1 MVNILY
7 RRKGDVHLT
16 EVREFIMGLMFP
28 AANIL
33 KKYFNSAGL
42 VSEYKDERETVT
54 EADLEVDQF
63 LRDEIGRKYPNHKF
77 LTEETAP
84 RNPEEQKALFES
96 LRDEQNLWIIDSL
109 DGTWNFSK
117 GHPNFAISA
126 ALGRKGYT
134 RLGIVYVPM
143 SYELYWAQEDIEGA
157 YLNGQRIYVSKTE
170 RIERSVFEC
179 DFPSN
184 MAKRRQTW
192 ERQGKVLDVMQMKT
206 MSSAVADLASL
217 ACGRIDAYLNGGL
230 KPWDVAAVY
239 LIDEKAGARVTTP
252 EGNHFNVFEP
262 DIFASNGILHEEF
275 LRRWK

>member
-1 MVNILY
+1 MHSREDEIN
-7 RRKGDVHLT
+7 LT
-16 EVREFIMGLMFP
+16 EAIEFVMGLMPP
-28 AANIL
+28 AADIL
-33 KKYFNSAGL
+33 RKYFNSAGL
-42 VSEYKDERETVT
+42 VSEYKDEREAVT
-54 EADLEVDQF
+54 QADLEVDQF
-63 LRDEIGRKYPNHKF
+63 LRDEISKKYPRAKF
-77 LTEETAP
+77 LTEETSP
-84 RNPEEQKALFES
+84 RNPEDQKALFKS
-96 LRDEQNLWIIDSL
+96 LKNEEDLWIIDSL

-117 GHPNFAISA
+117 GHPNFAISV

-157 YLNGQRIYVSKTE
+157 YLNGQRIYVSKTD
-170 RIERSVFEC
+170 RIESSVFEC

-184 MAKRRQTW
+184 MDKRRQTW

-217 ACGRIDAYLNGGL
+217 VCGRIDAYLNGGL